1 MIEDSLSYREE
12 VILTD
17 RDDIRAIVSS
27 SGFFSCEEIG
37 IAVELLDERLARG
50 EASGYF
56 FLFAEQEGRVAG
68 YTCFGPIAG
77 SRQSYDLYWIAVHDR
92 LRRRGLGKN
101 LLAKSEALILQR
113 GGRRIYIETS
123 SRPQYETTLAF
134 YMDCGY
140 RKAALLEDF
149 YAPGDGKIILLKVM

>member
-12 VILTD
+12 VLLTD
-17 RDDIRAIVSS
+17 GDDIRAIVSS

-37 IAVELLDERLARG
+37 IAVELLEERLARG

-56 FLFAEQEGRVAG
+56 FLFAEQEGRVVG

-92 LRRRGLGKN
+92 LRRRGLGKD
-101 LLAKSEALILQR
+101 LLAKSEVIILR
-113 GGRRIYIETS
+113 KGGKRIYIETS

-140 RKAALLEDF
+140 WKAALLEDF